1 MNDINFN
8 PRQESRDNGSHASR
22 RAKWTVSEQT
32 SNFYMED
39 IGYFD
44 DDEPTGPGG
53 ILRCSTV
60 AAAVA
65 DRVAVV
71 LRARGAETG
80 GNAGLLRCGG
90 WEGRAKLLYDQRIT
104 ARQIRARLARPQ
116 C

>member
-32 SNFYMED
+32 SKFYTED

-44 DDEPTGPGG
+44 DDELTGPGG

-65 DRVAVV
+65 DRVAG
-71 LRARGAETG
+71 ARGRNWRKCRVVAVGRLG
-80 GNAGLLRCGG
+80 G
-90 WEGRAKLLYDQRIT
+90 EGKA
-104 ARQIRARLARPQ
+104 AVRPAHYSAPD
-116 C
+116 